1 MPFLDEEEDGT
12 FEDYIKTMR
21 KSGEWGGHLAIGV
34 QCETNDSRTNINYS
48 SRIFSALRLRALC
61 QYP

>member
-21 KSGEWGGHLAIGV
+21 KSGEWGGHLEL
-34 QCETNDSRTNINYS
+34 Q
-48 SRIFSALRLRALC
+48 ALS
-61 QYP
+61 